1 MKKIFF
7 WILFFI
13 LFPVSI
19 TYSKGKNYD
28 VTSKSI
34 GNIKLGMTQKQV
46 SDFLG
51 KPTKSENYKCGS
63 GIVELINNYK
73 NGFLV
78 VFVKKKDT
86 WIAQTI
92 SVSSG
97 KYHYKDI
104 KIRDASKK
112 STKYGFEEEGCTG
125 DFVKYSEKYSIYLL
139 LNEKQNIQGFTVVDN
154 SYFCDDC

>member
-1 MKKIFF
+1 MKKLFF
-7 WILFFI
+7 WFLFFI

-19 TYSKGKNYD
+19 IYSNEKNYD
-28 VTSKSI
+28 VTFKSI

-46 SDFLG
+46 SGFLG
-51 KPTKSENYKCGS
+51 KPIKSENYKCSS
-63 GIVELINNYK
+63 GMVELINNYK

-78 VFVKKKDT
+78 VFVKKKNT
-86 WIAQTI
+86 WVAQTI

-104 KIRDASKK
+104 YIGDLPQK

-139 LNEKQNIQGFTVVDN
+139 LNEKQNIQGFTVIDD